1 MDNIEC
7 ITLVTGTVW
16 VVGSPVLDSVLATFV
31 CGVTGSV
38 IISKTNKGQEIKL
51 IIDRNSTFLS

>member
-7 ITLVTGTVW
+7 VTLVTVDVW
-16 VVGSPVLDSVLATFV
+16 VVGSPVLDSVLVSFA

-38 IISKTNKGQEIKL
+38 VISKKNKGQKRKPL
-51 IIDRNSTFLS
+51 IIDRN